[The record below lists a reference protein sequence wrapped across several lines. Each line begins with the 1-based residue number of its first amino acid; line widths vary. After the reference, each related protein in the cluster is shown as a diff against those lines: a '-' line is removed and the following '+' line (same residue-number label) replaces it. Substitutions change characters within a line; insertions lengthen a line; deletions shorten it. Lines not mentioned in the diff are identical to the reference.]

1 MKQLTL
7 SPEMLNKAAGA
18 IGKSPLF
25 SGLNPQQTQ
34 AVVGQAQT
42 LGFAKNDTLIES
54 GSDNK
59 AFFLLMRGEVAIMN
73 GQAEEIARLKPPQS
87 IGEMESLLNQSAKT
101 SVIATE
107 DTVAFKFSPEHFKAM
122 CDKVPG
128 FGLALAKD
136 LAERLHKGNQMIAP
150 SAPNTSNPSASQVE
164 MPEDDD
170 DDESDAADVM
180 RDIDTPD
187 TRLLDDILAKMTE
200 AGSSDLHLAADNPPY
215 WRNSG
220 EMEIMEGYEPLGPE
234 QAFHMFAKVMPNR
247 NIKEFKKINDTDF
260 ACAIGPDARFRVNIY
275 RDRKGV
281 AGCLRQIPTGILTLE
296 QLGCPEPVRKMCEEK
311 KGLVLVTG
319 PTGSGK
325 STTMAAMLDY
335 INKTRAEHILTF
347 EDPIEFVH
355 QNIKCLVNQREIGPH
370 TTSFGRA
377 LKAALR
383 EDPDIILVGEMRDVE
398 TVHLALE
405 AANTGHLVFGTLHTM
420 TAVSTIS
427 RIIDLFPAEDQN
439 RIRSA
444 IADGLKGVVAQ
455 QLCKKIGG
463 GRVAAL
469 ELLVPGRA
477 ECNLVR
483 EAKLFQIP
491 NMMATGAA
499 RGNVLLNNA
508 LKTLVE
514 DKKITVEEAM
524 DKSPDRPEMAK
535 KLGIEYDEHQ

>member
-18 IGKSPLF
+18 LAKSPLF
-25 SGLNPQQTQ
+25 AGLNPQQAQ
-34 AVVGQAQT
+34 AILGQAQT
-42 LGFAKNDTLIES
+42 LGFAKNDKLVET
-54 GSDNK
+54 GSSDK
-59 AFFLLMRGEVAIMN
+59 SFFLLMRGEVSVLN
-73 GQAEEIARLKPPQS
+73 GQAKEIARLKPPQS
-87 IGEMESLLNQSAKT
+87 IGEMESLLNQSASA
-101 SVIATE
+101 SVVATA
-107 DTVAFKFSPEHFKAM
+107 DTIAFKFSPEHFTAM

-136 LAERLHKGNQMIAP
+136 LAERLKQNDGQPANAAGASNTA
-150 SAPNTSNPSASQVE
+150 SADSLE
-164 MPEDDD
+164 M
-170 DDESDAADVM
+170 DDEEDEEDGADVM

-187 TRLLDDILAKMTE
+187 TRLLDEILAKMTE
-200 AGSSDLHLAADNPPY
+200 AGSSDLHLAANNPPY

-220 EMEIMEGYEPLGPE
+220 EMEIMEGYDHIGPE
-234 QAFHMFAKVMPNR
+234 QVFHMFAKVMPNR

-260 ACAIGPDARFRVNIY
+260 ACAIGTEARFRVNIY
-275 RDRKGV
+275 RDREGV
-281 AGCLRQIPTGILTLE
+281 AGCLRQIPTEILTLE
-296 QLGCPEPVRKMCEEK
+296 QLNTPEPVRKMCEQK

-355 QNIKCLVNQREIGPH
+355 KNRKCLVNQREIGPH
-370 TTSFGRA
+370 STSFGRA

-420 TAVSTIS
+420 TAVSTIA
-427 RIIDLFPAEDQN
+427 RIVDLFPAEDQN
-439 RIRSA
+439 RVRSA

-477 ECNLVR
+477 ECNLIR

-491 NMMATGAA
+491 NAMATGAA
-499 RGNVLLNNA
+499 RGNILLNNA
-508 LKTLVE
+508 LMKLVD
-514 DKKITVEEAM
+514 DKKITQEEAM
-524 DKSPDRPEMAK
+524 DKSPDKPELAK
-535 KLGIEYDEHQ
+535 KLGIEYDEFA

>member
-18 IGKSPLF
+18 LAKSPLF
-25 SGLNPQQTQ
+25 ASLNPQQAQ
-34 AVVGQAQT
+34 AILGQAQT
-42 LGFAKNDTLIES
+42 LGFAKNDKLFEA
-54 GSDNK
+54 GNSDK
-59 AFFLLMRGEVAIMN
+59 SFFLLMRGEVSIIN
-73 GQAEEIARLKPPQS
+73 GQSKEIARIKPPQS
-87 IGEMESLLNQSAKT
+87 VGEMESLLNQNASA
-101 SVIATE
+101 SAIATE
-107 DTVAFKFSPEHFKAM
+107 DTIVFKFSPEHFMAM

-128 FGLALAKD
+128 FGLALAKG
-136 LAERLHKGNQMIAP
+136 LAERLNQNGGSTQNATH
-150 SAPNTSNPSASQVE
+150 TSNTASAESIE
-164 MPEDDD
+164 MADD
-170 DDESDAADVM
+170 DDEDDGADVI

-200 AGSSDLHLAADNPPY
+200 AGSSDLHLAANNPPY

-220 EMEIMEGYEPLGPE
+220 EMEIMEGYEPIGPE
-234 QAFHMFAKVMPNR
+234 QVFHMFAKVMPNR

-260 ACAIGPDARFRVNIY
+260 ACAIGPKARFRVNIY
-275 RDRKGV
+275 RDREGV
-281 AGCLRQIPTGILTLE
+281 AGCLRQIPTEILTLE
-296 QLGCPEPVRKMCEEK
+296 QLNTPEPVRKMCEQK

-355 QNIKCLVNQREIGPH
+355 KNRKCLVNQREIGPH
-370 TTSFGRA
+370 STSFGRA

-420 TAVSTIS
+420 TAVSTIA
-427 RIIDLFPAEDQN
+427 RIVDLFPAEDQN
-439 RIRSA
+439 RVRSA

-477 ECNLVR
+477 ECNLIR

-491 NMMATGAA
+491 NAMATGAA
-499 RGNVLLNNA
+499 RGNILLNNA
-508 LKTLVE
+508 LMKLVD
-514 DKKITVEEAM
+514 DKKITQEEAM
-524 DKSPDRPEMAK
+524 DKSPDKPELAK
-535 KLGIEYDEHQ
+535 KLGIEYDEFA

>member
-18 IGKSPLF
+18 IAKSPLF
-25 SGLNPQQTQ
+25 AGLNPQQTQ

-59 AFFLLMRGEVAIMN
+59 AFFLLMRGEVAILN

-87 IGEMESLLNQSAKT
+87 IGEMESLLNQNTTT
-101 SVIATE
+101 SVVATE
-107 DTVAFKFSPEHFKAM
+107 DTVAFKFSPEHFTAM

-136 LAERLHKGNQMIAP
+136 LAGRLDQSNQSSTATTTTT
-150 SAPNTSNPSASQVE
+150 SAPATNQVE

-170 DDESDAADVM
+170 DDDAADVM

-220 EMEIMEGYEPLGPE
+220 EMETMEGYEILGTE

-281 AGCLRQIPTGILTLE
+281 AACLRQIPTGILTLE
-296 QLGCPEPVRKMCEEK
+296 QLGCPEPVRKMCEQK

-420 TAVSTIS
+420 TAVSTIA
-427 RIIDLFPAEDQN
+427 RIVDLFPAEDQN

-491 NMMATGAA
+491 NAMATGAA
-499 RGNVLLNNA
+499 RGNILLNNA
-508 LKTLVE
+508 LMKLV
-514 DKKITVEEAM
+514 DDNKITPEEAM
-524 DKSPDRPEMAK
+524 DKSPDRPELAK